1 MLLSENNKLKEKLN
15 SRFIDQESRIEAII
29 EIAQQECKNLY
40 EDIINLI
47 DDQKQFTLDSL
58 LTYSPSEWLAKCNP
72 VIVKF
77 IEVLTYNENKN
88 QHQGEKLFKCAV
100 ALDAIYSARNLKYVS
115 AINLAASAIKY
126 SLAKSKTVIDIDN
139 HISSSGSFSKFLKWQ
154 ESLAKK
160 SKPFP
165 KGLTF
170 MAFDNEQKGQRNYLD
185 RNYNTVTFHT
195 VTSFVAFNFEPDNQI
210 QSLEDPWLYEAL
222 NSLQIEELFTIT
234 PEVQEL
240 VNQQLYDYLS
250 IIIDEA
256 SEEKNK
262 MINPIDDLID
272 NHSSNIG
279 RQKRCSN
286 CGMKEIK
293 NSKCNCPQCNTPLP
307 MLSEFQIET

>member
-1 MLLSENNKLKEKLN
+1 MLLSENNKLKEKLK

-47 DDQKQFTLDSL
+47 DDQKRFTLDSL

-139 HISSSGSFSKFLKWQ
+139 HISSSGSFQNFLNG
-154 ESLAKK
+154 KK
-160 SKPFP
+160 VWLKKQNLFP
-165 KGLTF
+165 K
-170 MAFDNEQKGQRNYLD
+170 
-185 RNYNTVTFHT
+185 V
-195 VTSFVAFNFEPDNQI
+195 
-210 QSLEDPWLYEAL
+210 
-222 NSLQIEELFTIT
+222 
-234 PEVQEL
+234 
-240 VNQQLYDYLS
+240 
-250 IIIDEA
+250 
-256 SEEKNK
+256 
-262 MINPIDDLID
+262 
-272 NHSSNIG
+272 
-279 RQKRCSN
+279 
-286 CGMKEIK
+286 
-293 NSKCNCPQCNTPLP
+293 
-307 MLSEFQIET
+307 